1 MDHALQAPRKL
12 SCSLQ
17 YYTFMPQVFLE
28 TLRLYPPGPATVREA
43 PEGLTL
49 SGYAIPKG
57 TPITV
62 NKLAIQYIKGRI
74 VYMYPCNQEWLN

>member
-1 MDHALQAPRKL
+1 M
-12 SCSLQ
+12 
-17 YYTFMPQVFLE
+17 QVFLE

-49 SGYAIPKG
+49 SGYEIPKG

-62 NKLAIQYIKGRI
+62 NTT
-74 VYMYPCNQEWLN
+74 